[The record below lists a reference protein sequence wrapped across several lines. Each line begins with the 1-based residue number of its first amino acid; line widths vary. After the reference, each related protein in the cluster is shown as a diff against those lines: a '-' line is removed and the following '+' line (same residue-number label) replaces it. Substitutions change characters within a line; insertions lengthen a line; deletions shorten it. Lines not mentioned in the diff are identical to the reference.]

1 MKDFAIQLNEN
12 TNQGQIFDLKT
23 EIIKDADGKILR
35 GLSIGKTLEQNK
47 ALILILHPGELKE
60 RPLVG
65 VGISDI
71 LLGSDLLVF
80 RHKIRTHF
88 AYDGLKITE
97 LKLYNLND
105 ISIKA
110 NY

>member
-1 MKDFAIQLNEN
+1 MKGFAVQLNEN
-12 TNQGQIFDLKT
+12 SNQGQIFDLKMNIVRD
-23 EIIKDADGKILR
+23 EEGKILR
-35 GLSIGKTLEQNK
+35 GLSIGDTLEQNK
-47 ALILILHPGELKE
+47 AIILIIHPGELKE
-60 RPLVG
+60 RPIVG

-71 LLGSDLLVF
+71 LLGSDLLIF

-88 AYDGLKITE
+88 AYDGLKVTE
-97 LKLYNLND
+97 LKLYNLAD